1 MLKTILQKIQYQ
13 LLLLVLLSTV
23 LPVAIVGFYAI
34 STTGNTLRTLALNSI
49 DTQLTSDTTQINN
62 YFNDIANDVIVLS
75 NTPPIQGI
83 VRSLENNGID
93 PLDKSTYANWVGR
106 LNKIFAGFM
115 DAKGQYL
122 RLRYLDEN
130 GQEMVLVEK
139 NLSGDIQIFSGEQL
153 QNRSK
158 EAYVS
163 NTLKLQNGQIYTSDI
178 FLHRENDQIVSP
190 YIPSIRYSTPIYNQ
204 EGKIKGLVI
213 INAKIENI
221 IDVIKNTDQTENVD
235 NIMIDQ
241 DGYYIYHADAKKL
254 WGRELKTN
262 ENINND
268 YPAEILQQLFS
279 NERKVVIEDSERVID
294 AQKAISNQNSQRFFL
309 VIHAV
314 PNQVIF
320 ASLNSFKRFSSFLIF
335 ISIAISLGIGWL
347 IIKNLVS
354 LIQGLVL
361 QISSLSTDIVCTMN
375 EQESTATHQSNTVN
389 DTTNNVNNLG
399 AVSQQIAQ
407 QAETVA
413 TAARKASDLAEDGTT
428 VVAET
433 LQQMLNLQ
441 DAVNILTQQNQR
453 LNDQT
458 SQIGNISSLASLV
471 SDLAAQTNV
480 LALNAAVE
488 ASRAGEYG
496 DGFAVVAKEIRTL
509 ADQSRNAAKKISVIV
524 PEIQR
529 AIGSTVKASE
539 QGQQI
544 VEIGVKN
551 AKETTKTFNNVKGVV
566 SELFASNQQIYESA
580 EQQAIAIQQVI
591 NTMNSL
597 NQTTMQSLRALAQVK
612 QGTQKLNEIAQQL
625 RLRV

>member
-23 LPVAIVGFYAI
+23 LPVAIVGFYGI
-34 STTGNTLRTLALNSI
+34 STTGETLRTLALNGI
-49 DTQLTSDTTQINN
+49 DTQLTSDATQINN
-62 YFNDIANDVIVLS
+62 YFDDMASDVIVLS
-75 NTPPIQGI
+75 KSPPIQGM
-83 VRSLENNGID
+83 VRSRANNGID
-93 PLDKSTYANWVGR
+93 PLDKSTYANWVNR
-106 LNKIFAGFM
+106 LNTIFAGFM
-115 DAKGQYL
+115 EAKGEYL

-130 GQEMVLVEK
+130 GQEMVRVERGI
-139 NLSGDIQIFSGEQL
+139 SGDIQVLSSDQL
-153 QNRSK
+153 KNRDDQ
-158 EAYVS
+158 EYV
-163 NTLKLQNGQIYTSDI
+163 NATLKLPANQIYTSDI

-190 YIPSIRYSTPIYNQ
+190 YIPSIRYSTPIYNK
-204 EGKIKGLVI
+204 EGQVKGLVI
-213 INAKIENI
+213 INAKIANI
-221 IDVIKNTDQTENVD
+221 IDVIRNTDEGQTAS

-241 DGYYIYHADAKKL
+241 DGYYLYHTDPKKL
-254 WGRELKTN
+254 WGRDLKTN

-268 YPAEILQQLFS
+268 YPPEILQQLFS
-279 NERKVVIEDSERVID
+279 TERKVVIEDSDRVID
-294 AQKAISNQNSQRFFL
+294 AQKAITGQNSQRFFL
-309 VIHAV
+309 LIHTV

-320 ASLNSFKRFSSFLIF
+320 AALNRFKRFSFFLIF
-335 ISIAISLGIGWL
+335 ISIVISLAIGWL
-347 IIKNLVS
+347 IIKNLVR

-441 DAVNILTQQNQR
+441 EAVNILTQQNQR

-496 DGFAVVAKEIRTL
+496 EGFAVVAKEIRTL

-551 AKETTKTFNNVKGVV
+551 AKETTETFENVKGVV
-566 SELFASNQQIYESA
+566 SELFASNQQIYENA

-597 NQTTMQSLRALAQVK
+597 NQTTMQSLRGLAQVK

-625 RLRV
+625 RMRV

>member
-13 LLLLVLLSTV
+13 LMLLVLLSTV

-34 STTGNTLRTLALNSI
+34 STTGESLRTLALNSI

-62 YFNDIANDVIVLS
+62 YFNNIASDIVVVS
-75 NTPPIQGI
+75 KVPPIQGI
-83 VRSLENNGID
+83 VRSRDNNGID
-93 PLDKSTYANWVGR
+93 PIDKSTYQNWINR
-106 LNKIFAGFM
+106 LNTIFAGFM
-115 DAKGQYL
+115 EAKGQYL

-130 GQEMVLVEK
+130 GQEMVKVERSI
-139 NLSGDIQIFSGEQL
+139 SGDIKILTGDQL
-153 QNRSK
+153 RNRDDQ
-158 EAYVS
+158 EYVDA
-163 NTLKLQNGQIYTSDI
+163 TLKLPANQIYTSDI
-178 FLHRENDQIVSP
+178 FLHKENDQIVNP
-190 YIPSIRYSTPIYNQ
+190 YIPTIRYSTPIYNKD
-204 EGKIKGLVI
+204 GKVKGLVI
-213 INAKIENI
+213 INAKIDNI
-221 IDVIKNTDQTENVD
+221 IDVVTKADETKGVS

-241 DGYYIYHADAKKL
+241 DGYYIHHPESKKL
-254 WGRELKTN
+254 WGRDLKNN
-262 ENINND
+262 ENIKND
-268 YPAEILQQLFS
+268 YPAEILEQLFS
-279 NERKVVIEDSERVID
+279 TERKVVIEDANRVID

-309 VIHAV
+309 VIHSV

-347 IIKNLVS
+347 IIKNLVG

-375 EQESTATHQSNTVN
+375 DQESTATHQSTTVN
-389 DTTNNVNNLG
+389 DTTNSVNHLG

-413 TAARKASDLAEDGTT
+413 SAARKASDLAEDGTT

-441 DAVNILTQQNQR
+441 EAVNILTQQNQR

-551 AKETTKTFNNVKGVV
+551 AKETTETFENVKGVV
-566 SELFASNQQIYESA
+566 SELFASNQQIYENA

-597 NQTTMQSLRALAQVK
+597 NQTTMQSLRGLAQVK

-625 RLRV
+625 RMRV

>member
-13 LLLLVLLSTV
+13 LLLLVLLSTI

-34 STTGNTLRTLALNSI
+34 STTGNSLRTLALNSI

-62 YFNDIANDVIVLS
+62 YFNDIANDVVVLS
-75 NTPPIQGI
+75 KSPPIQGI
-83 VRSLENNGID
+83 VRSRENNGID
-93 PLDKSTYANWVGR
+93 PNDKSTYQNWVNR
-106 LNKIFAGFM
+106 LNTIFAGFM
-115 DAKGQYL
+115 QAKDQYL

-130 GQEMVLVEK
+130 GQEMVRVER
-139 NLSGDIQIFSGEQL
+139 NNTGDIQILSGDQL
-153 QNRSK
+153 QNRVN
-158 EAYVS
+158 EEYVS
-163 NTLKLQNGQIYTSDI
+163 NTLKLQDGQIYTSDI
-178 FLHRENDQIVSP
+178 LLHKENEQIVSP
-190 YIPSIRYSTPIYNQ
+190 YIPSIRYSTPIYSQ
-204 EGKIKGLVI
+204 EGKVKGLVI

-221 IDVIKNTDQTENVD
+221 IDVIKNTDQVESVD
-235 NIMIDQ
+235 NIMVDQ
-241 DGYYIYHADAKKL
+241 DGYYIYHSDPKKL
-254 WGRELKTN
+254 WGRDLKTN
-262 ENINND
+262 ENIKND

-279 NERKVVIEDSERVID
+279 TERKMVIEESDQVID
-294 AQKAISNQNSQRFFL
+294 AQKAISNQNGQRFFL

-320 ASLNSFKRFSSFLIF
+320 ATLNNFKRFSGFLIF
-335 ISIAISLGIGWL
+335 ICIAISLAIGWL
-347 IIKNLVS
+347 IIKNLVR

-375 EQESTATHQSNTVN
+375 EQESTATHQSTTVN

-441 DAVNILTQQNQR
+441 EAVNILTQQNQR

-529 AIGSTVKASE
+529 AISSTVKASE

-551 AKETTKTFNNVKGVV
+551 AKETTETFAHVKGVV
-566 SELFASNQQIYESA
+566 SELFASNQQIYENA

-597 NQTTMQSLRALAQVK
+597 NQTTMQSLRGLAQVK
-612 QGTQKLNEIAQQL
+612 QGTEKLNDIAQQL
-625 RLRV
+625 RMKL

>member
-1 MLKTILQKIQYQ
+1 MLKLILQKIQYQ

-34 STTGNTLRTLALNSI
+34 STTGNSLRTLALNSI

-62 YFNDIANDVIVLS
+62 YFNDIASDIVVVS
-75 NTPPIQGI
+75 KVPPIQGI
-83 VRSLENNGID
+83 VRSRDNNGID
-93 PLDKSTYANWVGR
+93 PIDKSTYQNWINR
-106 LNKIFAGFM
+106 LNTIFAGFM
-115 DAKGQYL
+115 EAKGQYL

-130 GQEMVLVEK
+130 GQEMVKVERSI
-139 NLSGDIQIFSGEQL
+139 SGDIKILAGEQL
-153 QNRSK
+153 KNRDDQ
-158 EAYVS
+158 EYV
-163 NTLKLQNGQIYTSDI
+163 NATLKLQANQIYTSDI
-178 FLHRENDQIVSP
+178 FLHRENDQIISP

-204 EGKIKGLVI
+204 DGKVKGLVI
-213 INAKIENI
+213 INAKIDNI
-221 IDVIKNTDQTENVD
+221 IDVVAKADETEGIN

-241 DGYYIYHADAKKL
+241 DGYYIHHAESKKL
-254 WGRELKTN
+254 WGRDLKTN
-262 ENINND
+262 ENIKND
-268 YPAEILQQLFS
+268 YPAEILEQLFS
-279 NERKVVIEDSERVID
+279 TERKVVIEDLDRVID

-309 VIHAV
+309 VIHSV
-314 PNQVIF
+314 PNQIIF
-320 ASLNSFKRFSSFLIF
+320 ASLNSFKRFSSFLVF
-335 ISIAISLGIGWL
+335 VSIAISLGIGWL

-375 EQESTATHQSNTVN
+375 DQELTATHQSTTVN
-389 DTTNNVNNLG
+389 DTTNSINHLG

-413 TAARKASDLAEDGTT
+413 SAARKASDLAEDGTA

-441 DAVNILTQQNQR
+441 EAVNILTQQNQR

-496 DGFAVVAKEIRTL
+496 DGFAVVAKEIRIL
-509 ADQSRNAAKKISVIV
+509 ADQSRSAAKKISVIV

-551 AKETTKTFNNVKGVV
+551 AKETTETFENVKGVV
-566 SELFASNQQIYESA
+566 SELFASNQQIYENA

-597 NQTTMQSLRALAQVK
+597 NQTTMQSLRGLAQVK